1 MVHKLWYYFQQP
13 QNNPKRGSIAS
24 QGQFVKVANGRYH
37 KDEFKTESEYEG
49 TRKSS
54 YAKFIQKLPTVDE
67 IGESTASLWTNFN
80 AK

>member
-1 MVHKLWYYFQQP
+1 MKALQKDIQQP
-13 QNNPKRGSIAS
+13 QNNAKRSS
-24 QGQFVKVANGRYH
+24 FTPQGQFIKTANGRYI
-37 KDEFKTESEYEG
+37 KDEFKTESEFE
-49 TRKSS
+49 RKSS

>member
-1 MVHKLWYYFQQP
+1 M
-13 QNNPKRGSIAS
+13 
-24 QGQFVKVANGRYH
+24 ANGGYQ

-49 TRKSS
+49 NRKSS